1 MPRIE
6 VMNQLDPTGAAAT
19 HREQIYLIERDA
31 GLLCRILGL
40 YAARSLD
47 ILHVDYA
54 YAAQMVMKLR
64 VRVADGPAGTN
75 DVPET
80 VRVLVAKVSTLV
92 GVIAAVSHLER
103 VVPNN
108 EDALA

>member
-1 MPRIE
+1 MIRIE
-6 VMNQLDPTGAAAT
+6 EMSQLSHTSAT
-19 HREQIYLIERDA
+19 TAHCEQIYLIERDA

-64 VRVADGPAGTN
+64 VRVADGPVGSSDIA
-75 DVPET
+75 DT

-92 GVIAAVSHLER
+92 GVIAAVSHVER
-103 VVPNN
+103 VAASN
-108 EDALA
+108 EDAFA